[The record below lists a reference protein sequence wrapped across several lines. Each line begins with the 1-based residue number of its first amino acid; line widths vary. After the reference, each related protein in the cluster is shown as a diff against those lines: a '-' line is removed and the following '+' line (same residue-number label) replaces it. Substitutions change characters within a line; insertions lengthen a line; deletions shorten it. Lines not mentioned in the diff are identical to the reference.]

1 MSPSPEQATVAP
13 SVIACASCGRRNRV
27 PSAATGTPRCAACHA
42 PLAWLVE
49 ADDTSFAA
57 VTAGTLP
64 VLVDLWAP
72 WCGPC
77 RAVGPIIEHLAHT
90 LAGRLKVVKV
100 NVDHAPEIARQF
112 RIQGVPTMLVLHGGD
127 EVARQVGA
135 LPAAPLTRWVEDHL
149 DPTAA

>member
-1 MSPSPEQATVAP
+1 L
-13 SVIACASCGRRNRV
+13 G
-27 PSAATGTPRCAACHA
+27 
-42 PLAWLVE
+42 WLVE
-49 ADDTSFAA
+49 ADDVSFAT

-77 RAVGPIIEHLAHT
+77 RAVGPIIEHLART

-100 NVDHAPEIARQF
+100 NVDHAPEVARQL
-112 RIQGVPTMLVLHGGD
+112 RIRGGVPTMLILHSGH

-135 LPAAPLTRWVEDHL
+135 LPDAPLTRWVEDHL
-149 DPTAA
+149 DAKAA